1 MFIIKFIVIFRLFW
15 IVFVMLLNMKIVL
28 VIFILFVFCYVDVF
42 FFVNGMFNIG
52 NEDSDD
58 RINFVGNE
66 FGDLMDDLKYSSRML
81 FVNGYLGDLYVF
93 KCI

>member
-1 MFIIKFIVIFRLFW
+1 MFIIKFFVIFRLFW

-58 RINFVGNE
+58 RINFVGN
-66 FGDLMDDLKYSSRML
+66 
-81 FVNGYLGDLYVF
+81 
-93 KCI
+93 

>member
-15 IVFVMLLNMKIVL
+15 IVFFMLLNMKIVL

-42 FFVNGMFNIG
+42 FFVNGMFSIG
-52 NEDSDD
+52 NEDIDD

-66 FGDLMDDLKYSSRML
+66 FGDLMDDIKYSSGML
-81 FVNGYLGDLYVF
+81 FVNGYLGNLYVF